1 MVVRITH
8 TVPATAGLTGPSRAR
23 GHESEPATGGLCKWR
38 REGRRAA
45 DEMTGR
51 LSGLSPAGQ
60 CWRLQGAA
68 TSTSFLG
75 RRQLRV
81 VAVGGLVSLPL
92 PRIVTVEHAVA
103 RKTCVRSLPAYPGK
117 HEGTA

>member
-1 MVVRITH
+1 MRASQPPVGFASGGGR
-8 TVPATAGLTGPSRAR
+8 AGELQMR
-23 GHESEPATGGLCKWR
+23 
-38 REGRRAA
+38 
-45 DEMTGR
+45 R

>member
-1 MVVRITH
+1 
-8 TVPATAGLTGPSRAR
+8 
-23 GHESEPATGGLCKWR
+23 
-38 REGRRAA
+38 
-45 DEMTGR
+45 MTGR

-60 CWRLQGAA
+60 CWMLQGAA
-68 TSTSFLG
+68 TLTSFLG
-75 RRQLRV
+75 RRQLRA